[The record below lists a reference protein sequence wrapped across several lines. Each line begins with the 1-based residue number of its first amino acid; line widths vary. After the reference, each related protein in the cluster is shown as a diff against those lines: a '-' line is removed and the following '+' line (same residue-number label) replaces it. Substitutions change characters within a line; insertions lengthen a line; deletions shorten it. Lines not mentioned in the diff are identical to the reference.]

1 MLLNDE
7 KGIRRGI
14 CHAIHRYAK
23 AYIEYMKDYDKKN
36 HHI

>member
-1 MLLNDE
+1 MLLNVE
-7 KGIRRGI
+7 KG
-14 CHAIHRYAK
+14 IHRYAK